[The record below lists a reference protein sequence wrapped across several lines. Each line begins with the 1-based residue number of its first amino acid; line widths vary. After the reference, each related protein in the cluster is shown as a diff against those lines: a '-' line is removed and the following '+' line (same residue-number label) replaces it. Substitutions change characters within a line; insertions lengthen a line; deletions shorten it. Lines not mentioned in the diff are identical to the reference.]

1 MKIALHATADHRI
14 PAENIRKVAEEISN
28 AGHGVYISK
37 ALLGSMA
44 EEPERLQYQG
54 VFETESDAAGL
65 DFFLSLGGDGT
76 LLESL
81 LFTLRNKIPLL
92 GINFGRLGFLPCISH
107 EELGSLLRQFSDGR
121 PALQERAVLEL
132 NIATAR
138 HPFPHFPFAL
148 NEIALIKKDS
158 SSMIHIRTEVDGNFL
173 NEYWGDGLIVAS
185 PTGSTGY
192 SLSCGGPIIWPDSSA
207 MVLTPVSPHNLSMRP
222 IVLNEGMEIT
232 LEPAGRSPEIMLSM
246 DSRSESFPVGQKLS
260 IRCSKEKAI
269 FFSPLADS
277 FPSRLREKL
286 FWGKDYR
293 N

>member
-1 MKIALHATADHRI
+1 MKIALHATTSHRI
-14 PAENIRKVAEEISN
+14 PQENILKIAEEISG
-28 AGHGVYISK
+28 AGHEILASN
-37 ALLGSMA
+37 ALLNSLDNPGIFGFRGEFST
-44 EEPERLQYQG
+44 G
-54 VFETESDAAGL
+54 TEAAGI

-107 EELGSLLRQFSDGR
+107 EELGLLLLQLEKGK

-132 NIATAR
+132 ICESDL
-138 HPFPHFPFAL
+138 HPFPEFPFAL

-158 SSMIHIRTEVDGNFL
+158 SSMIHIRTEVDGVFL
-173 NEYWGDGLIVAS
+173 NEYWGDGLIVAT

-207 MVLTPVSPHNLSMRP
+207 LVLTPVSPHNLSMRP
-222 IVLNEGMEIT
+222 LVINDGMEIS
-232 LEPAGRSPEIMLSM
+232 LVPAGRSPEIMLSM
-246 DSRSESFPVGQKLS
+246 DSRSESFPVGQKLR
-260 IRCSKEKAI
+260 IRCSREKAI
-269 FFSPLADS
+269 FYSPEADS
-277 FPSRLREKL
+277 FPARLREKL